1 MYPLLVCSIAA
12 VTVGI
17 NRYLFFKKKDSG
29 KVFTEK
35 FCTLV
40 ENNDWEGA
48 KKLADSTEGEIA
60 KLATIVMDKHENY
73 EYLENFISYRA
84 ERAMDKFE
92 KNLALL
98 NIIITLAPV
107 LGLLGTVTGM
117 MGSFSKLVERGQ
129 DPMAG
134 TAGLAEAL
142 ITTVFGLVISIIAVC
157 ILGYFERRMK
167 SITLSIEEMSNTLLE
182 AVRKKC
188 ECPCVLRKEER
199 SL

>member
-73 EYLENFISYRA
+73 EYLENFISYRQNVPWI
-84 ERAMDKFE
+84 
-92 KNLALL
+92 NLRRTWLC
-98 NIIITLAPV
+98 
-107 LGLLGTVTGM
+107 
-117 MGSFSKLVERGQ
+117 S
-129 DPMAG
+129 
-134 TAGLAEAL
+134 
-142 ITTVFGLVISIIAVC
+142 ISSS
-157 ILGYFERRMK
+157 LWP
-167 SITLSIEEMSNTLLE
+167 LS
-182 AVRKKC
+182 
-188 ECPCVLRKEER
+188 
-199 SL
+199 